1 MIILTGAHE
10 SNYRNFLKDCA
21 DMYGS
26 ALSTE
31 SERAVVEIPV
41 ELMKTYLET
50 LLDKDEY
57 MQLVGRISEQAAKRQ
72 ITENSQIQSS
82 FKYLHRDIRDLED
95 KMYNVMRELGELK
108 EKEETQHE
116 NH

>member
-1 MIILTGAHE
+1 MIILTGACE

-21 DMYGS
+21 DMYGA
-26 ALSTE
+26 ALSTK

-72 ITENSQIQSS
+72 ITENSQIQSNL
-82 FKYLHRDIRDLED
+82 KYLQQDIRGLED
-95 KMYNVMRELGELK
+95 KMYDVMRELSELK
-108 EKEETQHE
+108 EKGAVRHE